1 MNVPES
7 DARDSSFFFF
17 VSRCRIADVLSRAQF
32 SINYDHLHSNMRCER
47 SRSHIYIYVVQTGD
61 LVVTPAERLWSHWR
75 RWVDL
80 ETTGQGLHRM
90 DGKMGLD
97 PSVDSSGALRWER
110 PSALMF
116 LVPGLY
122 IYILSMWS
130 FSTNIR

>member
-1 MNVPES
+1 M
-7 DARDSSFFFF
+7 
-17 VSRCRIADVLSRAQF
+17 
-32 SINYDHLHSNMRCER
+32 
-47 SRSHIYIYVVQTGD
+47 
-61 LVVTPAERLWSHWR
+61 VTPAERLWRHWR

-122 IYILSMWS
+122 IYIYIYIYIYTQHVE
-130 FSTNIR
+130 FFHKH